1 MSLIELD
8 MHPTPAQVRMFG
20 HVGLPLSLALAAL
33 VAWLRFGSVR
43 AAAALAIAAVVVEA
57 LTWVAPVTVKT
68 ATIAFRVA
76 TFPLSWVFSHLALAL
91 VFFGVITPLGWIV
104 RLLHGDPLAR
114 ARDARLASYW
124 MPRRAPS
131 LDRYFRQY

>member
-33 VAWLRFGSVR
+33 VAWQRFGSVR
-43 AAAALAIAAVVVEA
+43 AAAALAIGAVVVEA
-57 LTWVAPVTVKT
+57 LTWVAPVTVKG
-68 ATIAFRVA
+68 AMIAFRVA

-91 VFFGVITPLGWIV
+91 VFFGVIT
-104 RLLHGDPLAR
+104 
-114 ARDARLASYW
+114 RLASYW